1 MLSHAFSWDPSS
13 EHTPYMKLSFVDKRG
28 FYPIFV
34 SAIYDLIARYE
45 NTMHELCL
53 EDVLELVMP
62 IGWLSIGSRY
72 YLILKKW
79 ETNGLPQGNLCIK
92 LVKELVQM
100 GGLSRGIGPRMY
112 LFH

>member
-62 IGWLSIGSRY
+62 IGWLSTGSRY

-79 ETNGLPQGNLCIK
+79 ETNGLPQGNLSIK